1 MVLAQTLLQLLH
13 YLKSKEKSML
23 ESTFPS
29 DKDERLRGKKIRQ
42 IRFHSSC
49 KFWTAEI
56 AKTHI
61 EKKKKPI
68 LLKAS
73 FNSTIQQETDGL
85 KLVLPQLV
93 TQ

>member
-29 DKDERLRGKKIRQ
+29 DKDERLKGKKIRQ

-61 EKKKKPI
+61 EKKKTI

-73 FNSTIQQETDGL
+73 FNSIIQQETDGL